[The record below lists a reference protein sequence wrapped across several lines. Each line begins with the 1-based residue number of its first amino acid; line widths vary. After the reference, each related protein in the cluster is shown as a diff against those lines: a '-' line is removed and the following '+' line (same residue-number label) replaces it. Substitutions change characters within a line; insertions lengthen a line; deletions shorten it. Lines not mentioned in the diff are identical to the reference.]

1 MVREV
6 FMNIADK
13 VKNIFPEEKDIPA
26 EVRISPL
33 EHKDYLLDG
42 RIKLWRGPVQRV
54 FSPVSVRGKK
64 GQERKYLG
72 SYPLMTEKEAL
83 EALDSAVKA
92 YDEGRGPWPTSTVEE
107 RVARMEDFVYRM
119 KEKRSE
125 VVKLLMWEIG
135 KSLEDS
141 EKEFDRTVDYIV
153 DTVNAMKELD
163 RVSSRLSLAQ
173 GVIAQIKRA
182 PLGVVLCMGPYNYPL
197 NETFTTLIPAI
208 LMGNTVVFKPPKYG
222 VLLHRPLLEAFR
234 DAFPKGVVN
243 TLYGQGRRIIGPIMK
258 TGKVNVLAFIGSSKV
273 ADILKQQHPAP
284 HRLRCVLGL
293 DAKNA
298 AVILPDADID
308 LAVAESLTGALSY
321 NGQRC
326 TALKILFVHRSIQ
339 NEFLEKLVTGIDGI
353 KTGMP
358 WEPKVKITPLPE
370 DEKIPYLAE
379 VIADAE
385 KYGAKVINDGG
396 GLANGNFVHPAVLY
410 PVNAKMRLWREEQ
423 FGPVVPVVPFD
434 DVKEPLR
441 YVTDSDFGQQVS
453 VFGSDEDKIAPMLD
467 TLVNQVCRVNLN
479 SQCQRGPD
487 VFPFTGR
494 KDSAEGTLSVS
505 DALRV
510 FSIRTLVAAK
520 DSDANKRLIRGIIRN
535 RKSKF
540 LSTDFIL

>member
-1 MVREV
+1 MT
-6 FMNIADK
+6 ISDK
-13 VKNIFPEEKDIPA
+13 VKNIFPSESDIPA
-26 EVRISPL
+26 EVRVSPL
-33 EHKDYLLDG
+33 EQKDYLING
-42 RIKLWRGPVQRV
+42 KIKIWRGPAQQV
-54 FSPVSVRGKK
+54 FSPVSLKSKK
-64 GQERKYLG
+64 GLARKYLG
-72 SYPLMTEKEAL
+72 SYPLMTEKDALEAL
-83 EALDSAVKA
+83 EAAAKA
-92 YDEGRGPWPTSTVEE
+92 YDEGKGPWPASTVEE
-107 RVARMEDFVYRM
+107 RIACTEDFVCRM
-119 KEKRSE
+119 REKRGE
-125 VVKLLMWEIG
+125 VVRLLMWEIG

-141 EKEFDRTVDYIV
+141 EKEFDRTVDYIL
-153 DTVNAMKELD
+153 DTLNAMKELD
-163 RVSSRLSLAQ
+163 RVSSRLSVTQ

-258 TGKVNVLAFIGSSKV
+258 TGKINVLAFIGSSKV

-298 AVILPDADID
+298 GIILADADID
-308 LAVAESLTGALSY
+308 LAVKESLAGALSY

-339 NEFLEKLVTGIDGI
+339 NEFLEKLVTAIDGL
-353 KTGMP
+353 KAGMP
-358 WEPKVKITPLPE
+358 WEPGVKITPLPE
-370 DEKIPYLAE
+370 DEKISYLSD
-379 VIADAE
+379 VITDA
-385 KYGAKVINDGG
+385 KKHGAKVINESGG
-396 GLANGNFVHPAVLY
+396 MTNGNFVHPAVLY
-410 PVNAKMRLWREEQ
+410 PANDKMRLWREEQ
-423 FGPVVPVVPFD
+423 FGPVIPVAPFD
-434 DVKEPLR
+434 DIKEPLK
-441 YVTDSDFGQQVS
+441 YVVDSDFGQQVS
-453 VFGSDEDKIAPMLD
+453 VFGSDENNIGPMLD
-467 TLVNQVCRVNLN
+467 TLVNQVCRVNIN

-487 VFPFTGR
+487 AFPFTGR

-505 DALRV
+505 DALRI

-520 DSDANKRLIRGIIRN
+520 DSDANKKLIRNIIRN
-535 RKSKF
+535 RRSKF

>member
-1 MVREV
+1 MT
-6 FMNIADK
+6 IADK

-26 EVRISPL
+26 EARISPL
-33 EHKDYLLDG
+33 EQKDYLLDG
-42 RIKLWRGPVQRV
+42 KIRTWRGPAQRV
-54 FSPVSVRGKK
+54 LSPVSVRGKK
-64 GQERKYLG
+64 GAERKYLG

-119 KEKRSE
+119 KEKRGE

-153 DTVNAMKELD
+153 DTVNAMKDLD
-163 RVSSRLSLAQ
+163 RTSSRLSLAQ

-258 TGKVNVLAFIGSSKV
+258 TGRLNVLAFIGSSKV

-298 AVILPDADID
+298 AIVLPDADID
-308 LAVAESLTGALSY
+308 LAVKESLTGALSY

-339 NEFLEKLVTGIDGI
+339 NEFLEKLVTEIDGI
-353 KTGMP
+353 KSGMP

-385 KYGAKVINDGG
+385 KYGARVINDGG
-396 GLANGNFVHPAVLY
+396 GLANGNFVHPAVVY
-410 PVNAKMRLWREEQ
+410 PVTSKMRLWREEQ
-423 FGPVVPVVPFD
+423 FGPVIPVVPFS
-434 DVKEPLR
+434 DVKEPLG

-453 VFGSDEDKIAPMLD
+453 VFGTDEGKIAAMLD
-467 TLVNQVCRVNLN
+467 TLVNQVCRVNIN

-520 DSDANKRLIRGIIRN
+520 DSDANKKLIRDIIRG

>member
-1 MVREV
+1 MKIPI
-6 FMNIADK
+6 M
-13 VKNIFPEEKDIPA
+13 VKNIFPAAREIPA
-26 EVRISPL
+26 EMRITPL
-33 EHKDYLLDG
+33 EQKDYLLRG
-42 RIKLWRGPVQRV
+42 RLKTWPGPTHKV
-54 FSPVSVRGKK
+54 FSPVSIRTAK
-64 GQERKYLG
+64 GLERKYLG

-83 EALDSAVKA
+83 AALDAAVEA
-92 YDEGRGPWPTSTVEE
+92 YDEGKGPWPTSTVEE
-107 RVARMEDFVYRM
+107 RIARLEDFVHRM
-119 KEKRSE
+119 KGQRAG
-125 VVKLLMWEIG
+125 VVNMLMWEIG
-135 KSLEDS
+135 KSFEES
-141 EKEFDRTVDYIV
+141 GKEFDRTVDYIV
-153 DTVNAMKELD
+153 DTINALKDLD
-163 RVSSRLSLAQ
+163 RTSSRLSITQ

-243 TLYGQGRRIIGPIMK
+243 TIYGEGRKIIGPVMK

-273 ADILKQQHPAP
+273 ADLLKQQHPKP

-298 AVILPDADID
+298 GIVLPDADID
-308 LAVAESLTGALSY
+308 LAVKESLTGALSY

-326 TALKILFVHRSIQ
+326 TALKILFIHHAVLK
-339 NEFLEKLVTGIDGI
+339 EFLNKLVKETERM
-353 KTGMP
+353 KAGMP
-358 WEPKVKITPLPE
+358 WEPGVKITPMPE
-370 DEKIPYLAE
+370 DEKISYLAE
-379 VIADAE
+379 IIADA
-385 KYGAKVINDGG
+385 KKNGAKVLNKGG
-396 GLANGNFVHPAVLY
+396 GFTNGNFVYPALLY
-410 PVNAKMRLWREEQ
+410 PVNEHMRLWREEQ
-423 FGPVVPVVPFD
+423 FGPVVPIASFKD
-434 DVKEPLR
+434 IREPLK
-441 YVTDSDFGQQVS
+441 YVVASDFGQQVS
-453 VFGSDEDKIAPMLD
+453 VFGSEKTIAPMLD
-467 TLVNQVCRVNLN
+467 TLVNQVCRVNIN

-487 VFPFTGR
+487 IFPFTGR

-520 DSDANKRLIRGIIRN
+520 DSDANKQLIRGIIRG

>member
-1 MVREV
+1 MT
-6 FMNIADK
+6 IADK
-13 VKNIFPEEKDIPA
+13 VKNIFPAGKNIPKGI
-26 EVRISPL
+26 RIAPL
-33 EHKDYLLDG
+33 EQTEYLLNG
-42 RIKLWRGPVQRV
+42 RIKTWQGPAQQV
-54 FSPVSVRGKK
+54 FSPVSINGKN
-64 GQERKYLG
+64 GLERKYLG
-72 SYPLMTEKEAL
+72 FYPLMTEKEAL
-83 EALDSAVKA
+83 EALESAVKA
-92 YDEGRGPWPTSTVEE
+92 YDEGKGPWPTSTVEE
-107 RVARMEDFVYRM
+107 RIARTENFVYRM
-119 KEKRSE
+119 KEQRSE

-153 DTVNAMKELD
+153 DTLNAMKELD
-163 RVSSRLSLAQ
+163 RASSRLAVTQ

-234 DAFPKGVVN
+234 DSFPKGVVN

-258 TGKVNVLAFIGSSKV
+258 TGKVDVLAFIGSSKV

-298 AVILPDADID
+298 GIILPDADIG
-308 LAVAESLTGALSY
+308 LAVRESLTGALSY

-339 NEFLEKLVTGIDGI
+339 KEFLEKLVAGIDSL
-353 KTGMP
+353 KAGMP
-358 WEPKVKITPLPE
+358 WEPEVKITPLPE
-370 DEKIPYLAE
+370 DEKISYLADI
-379 VIADAE
+379 IADA
-385 KYGAKVINDGG
+385 KKHGAKVINDAG
-396 GLANGNFVHPAVLY
+396 GLTNGNFVYPAVVY
-410 PVNAKMRLWREEQ
+410 PANDKMRLWREEQ
-423 FGPVVPVVPFD
+423 FGPVIPVAPFD
-434 DVKEPLR
+434 DIQEPLK
-441 YVTDSDFGQQVS
+441 YVVDSDFGQQVS
-453 VFGSDEDKIAPMLD
+453 VFGSNEDTIAPMLD
-467 TLVNQVCRVNLN
+467 TLVNQVCRVNIN

-487 VFPFTGR
+487 IFPFTGR

-520 DSDANKRLIRGIIRN
+520 DSDANKRLIRNIIRK

>member
-1 MVREV
+1 MTIEEK
-6 FMNIADK
+6 IGD
-13 VKNIFPEEKDIPA
+13 IFPSEGAVPKEA
-26 EVRISPL
+26 RITPL
-33 EHKDYLLDG
+33 EQKDYLING
-42 RIKLWRGPVQRV
+42 KIKAWAGPRHEVL
-54 FSPVSVRGKK
+54 SPVSLRGEK
-64 GQERKYLG
+64 GQARVRLG

-83 EALDSAVKA
+83 EALDAAAKA
-92 YDEGRGPWPTSTVEE
+92 YDEGKGLWPTLGVE
-107 RVARMEDFVYRM
+107 ARISHLEAFVYRM
-119 KEKRSE
+119 KERRAE
-125 VVKLLMWEIG
+125 VVNLLMWEIG

-141 EKEFDRTVDYIV
+141 RKEFDRTVEYIT
-153 DTVNAMKELD
+153 DTVNAMKDLD
-163 RVSSRLSLAQ
+163 RASSRLSVTQ
-173 GVIAQIKRA
+173 GIIAQIKRA

-197 NETFTTLIPAI
+197 NETFTTLIPAL

-234 DAFPKGVVN
+234 NSFPKGVVN
-243 TLYGQGRRIIGPIMK
+243 TLYGEGRKIIGPIMK

-273 ADILKQQHPAP
+273 ADLLKLQHPAP

-298 AVILPDADID
+298 GIVLPDADID
-308 LAVAESLTGALSY
+308 LAVGECLTGALSY

-326 TALKILFVHRSIQ
+326 TALKILFVHRSVQ
-339 NEFLEKLVTGIDGI
+339 SEFLEKLVTAIEGL
-353 KTGMP
+353 KLGMP

-370 DEKIPYLAE
+370 DEKAPYLAA
-379 VIADAE
+379 VIADAR
-385 KYGAKVINDGG
+385 KHGAKVINEAG
-396 GLANGNFVHPAVLY
+396 GLSNANFVYPAVVY
-410 PVNAKMRLWREEQ
+410 PVTAKMRLWREEQ
-423 FGPVVPVVPFD
+423 FGPVIPVVPFSD
-434 DVKEPLR
+434 IKEPLS
-441 YVTDSDFGQQVS
+441 YVVDSNFGQQVS
-453 VFGSDEDKIAPMLD
+453 VFGRDADKMAPMLD
-467 TLVNQVCRVNLN
+467 TLVNQVCRVNIN

-520 DSDANKRLIRGIIRN
+520 DSDANKKLIRGLLRS

>member
-1 MVREV
+1 MK
-6 FMNIADK
+6 IADK
-13 VKNIFPEEKDIPA
+13 VRNIFPAEKEIPKA
-26 EVRISPL
+26 AAVRPL
-33 EHKDYLLDG
+33 EQKEYLLDG
-42 RIKLWRGPVQRV
+42 KLKRWRGPAQKV
-54 FSPVSVRGKK
+54 FSPVSVHLGKK
-64 GQERKYLG
+64 GLERKYLG

-83 EALDSAVKA
+83 DALNAAVNA
-92 YDEGRGPWPTSTVEE
+92 YDEGKGSWPTSTVEE
-107 RVARMEDFVYRM
+107 RIARVEDFVYRM
-119 KEKRSE
+119 RERRTA

-153 DTVNAMKELD
+153 DTINALKDLD
-163 RVSSRLSLAQ
+163 RTSSRFSITQ

-182 PLGVVLCMGPYNYPL
+182 PLGVALCMGPYNYPL

-234 DAFPKGVVN
+234 DSFPKGVVN
-243 TLYGQGRRIIGPIMK
+243 TLYGAGRRIIGPIMK
-258 TGKVNVLAFIGSSKV
+258 TGKVDVLAFIGSSKV
-273 ADILKQQHPAP
+273 ADILKQQHPKP

-298 AVILPDADID
+298 GIVLPDADID
-308 LAVAESLTGALSY
+308 LAVGESLTGALSY

-326 TALKILFVHRSIQ
+326 TALKILFVHRSIRS
-339 NEFLEKLVTGIDGI
+339 EFLKKLITGIDGI

-358 WEPKVKITPLPE
+358 WEPGVKITPLPE
-370 DEKIPYLAE
+370 DEKIPYLAG
-379 VIADAE
+379 VIADA
-385 KYGAKVINDGG
+385 KKHGAKVINESG
-396 GLANGNFVHPAVLY
+396 GLTNGNFVYPAVVY
-410 PVNAKMRLWREEQ
+410 PVNKRMRLWREEQ
-423 FGPVVPVVPFD
+423 FGPVIPVAPFD
-434 DVKEPLR
+434 DIKEPLK
-441 YVTDSDFGQQVS
+441 YVVDSDFGQQVS
-453 VFGSDEDKIAPMLD
+453 VFGADMNKIAPMLD
-467 TLVNQVCRVNLN
+467 TLVNQVCRVNIN

-487 VFPFTGR
+487 IFPFTGR

-520 DSDANKRLIRGIIRN
+520 DSSANKKLIRSIIRG

>member
-1 MVREV
+1 MTIEEK
-6 FMNIADK
+6 I
-13 VKNIFPEEKDIPA
+13 KNIFPAEADIPKEA
-26 EVRISPL
+26 RFTPL
-33 EHKDYLLDG
+33 EQKEYLANG
-42 RIKLWRGPVQRV
+42 KIKSWTGPRREV
-54 FSPVSVRGKK
+54 FSPVSLVGKK
-64 GQERKYLG
+64 GAERVRLG
-72 SYPLMTEKEAL
+72 TYPLMTEKEAL
-83 EALDSAVKA
+83 EALDAAVKA
-92 YDEGRGPWPTSTVEE
+92 YDEGRGLWPTLGVEG
-107 RVARMEDFVYRM
+107 RIARMEEFVYRM
-119 KEKRSE
+119 KEQRAA
-125 VVKLLMWEIG
+125 VVSLLMWEIG

-141 EKEFDRTVDYIV
+141 GKEFDRTVEYIV
-153 DTVNAMKELD
+153 DTINALKDLD
-163 RVSSRLSLAQ
+163 RASSRMTVAQ
-173 GVIAQIKRA
+173 GIIAQIKRA

-234 DAFPKGVVN
+234 DSFPKGVVN
-243 TLYGQGRRIIGPIMK
+243 TLYGEGRKIIGPIMK
-258 TGKVNVLAFIGSSKV
+258 TGRVNVLAFIGSSKV

-298 AVILPDADID
+298 GIILPDADID
-308 LAVAESLTGALSY
+308 LAVSETLTGALSF

-326 TALKILFVHRSIQ
+326 TALKILFVHRSAQ
-339 NEFLEKLVTGIDGI
+339 SEFLEKLVTAIEEL
-353 KTGMP
+353 KLGMP

-370 DEKIPYLAE
+370 DEKAPYLAE
-379 VIADAE
+379 VIADA
-385 KYGAKVINDGG
+385 KQHGAKVINESG
-396 GLANGNFVHPAVLY
+396 GLTNGNFVYPAVVY
-410 PVNAKMRLWREEQ
+410 PVTEKMRLWSEEQ
-423 FGPVVPVVPFD
+423 FGPVIPVVPFSD
-434 DVKEPLR
+434 IKEPLK
-441 YVTDSDFGQQVS
+441 YVVDSNFGQQVS
-453 VFGSDEDKIAPMLD
+453 VFGRDMDKIAPMLD
-467 TLVNQVCRVNLN
+467 TLVNQVCRVNVN

-520 DSDANKRLIRGIIRN
+520 ESDANKALIRGILRD

>member
-1 MVREV
+1 MK
-6 FMNIADK
+6 IAARI
-13 VKNIFPEEKDIPA
+13 KNIFPAEKDIPA
-26 EVRISPL
+26 AAAIAPL
-33 EHKDYLLDG
+33 EQKEYLLNG
-42 RIKLWRGPVQRV
+42 KLIPWRGPAQKV
-54 FSPVSVRGKK
+54 FSPVSVLRGKK
-64 GQERKYLG
+64 GPERKYLG

-83 EALDSAVKA
+83 EALDAAVKA
-92 YDEGRGPWPTSTVEE
+92 YDEGRGCWPTSTVE
-107 RVARMEDFVYRM
+107 ARIACMEDFVRRM
-119 KEKRSE
+119 KEQRE
-125 VVKLLMWEIG
+125 RTVKLLMWEIG

-141 EKEFDRTVDYIV
+141 EKEFDRTVEYIV
-153 DTVNAMKELD
+153 DTIGAMKDLD
-163 RVSSRLSLAQ
+163 RASSRLSVVQ

-182 PLGVVLCMGPYNYPL
+182 PMGVVLCMGPYNYPL

-222 VLLHRPLLEAFR
+222 VLLHRPLLEALR

-243 TLYGQGRRIIGPIMK
+243 TLYGQGSVIIGPIMK
-258 TGKVNVLAFIGSSKV
+258 TGKVNVLAFIGSSRT
-273 ADILKQQHPAP
+273 ADILKRQHPRP

-298 AVILPDADID
+298 AIILPDADID
-308 LAVAESLTGALSY
+308 LAVGEALTGALSY

-326 TALKILFVHRSIQ
+326 TALKILFVHRAVQS
-339 NEFLEKLVTGIDGI
+339 EFLEKLVAAIDGI
-353 KTGMP
+353 KSGMP

-379 VIADAE
+379 VIADA
-385 KYGAKVINDGG
+385 KKHGAKVINEGG
-396 GLANGNFVHPAVLY
+396 GLTNGNFVYPAVLY
-410 PVNAKMRLWREEQ
+410 PVNERMRLWREEQ
-423 FGPVVPVVPFD
+423 FGPVIPVVPFD
-434 DVKEPLR
+434 DIKEPLK
-441 YVTDSDFGQQVS
+441 YVVDSDFGQQVS
-453 VFGSDEDKIAPMLD
+453 IFGTDMNRIAPMLD
-467 TLVNQVCRVNLN
+467 TLVNQVCRVNIN

-487 VFPFTGR
+487 AFPFTGR

-520 DSDANKRLIRGIIRN
+520 DSDANKQLLREIIRS

>member
-1 MVREV
+1 MTISE
-6 FMNIADK
+6 K
-13 VKNIFPEEKDIPA
+13 VKNIFPAENDIPREA
-26 EVRISPL
+26 RIAPL
-33 EHKDYLLDG
+33 EQRDYLVDG
-42 RIKLWRGPVQRV
+42 KIKTWRGPVREV
-54 FSPVSVRGKK
+54 FSPVSLRDKK
-64 GQERKYLG
+64 GLQRGRLG

-83 EALDSAVKA
+83 EALDAAVKA
-92 YDEGRGPWPTSTVEE
+92 YDEGKGLWPTHSVE
-107 RVARMEDFVYRM
+107 ARAAHMEEFVYRM
-119 KEKRSE
+119 KEKRGE

-141 EKEFDRTVDYIV
+141 QKEFDRTVEYIT
-153 DTVNAMKELD
+153 DTISALKDLD
-163 RVSSRLSLAQ
+163 RASSRLCVTQ

-182 PLGVVLCMGPYNYPL
+182 PLGAVLCMGPYNYPL

-234 DAFPKGVVN
+234 DSFPKGVVN
-243 TLYGQGRRIIGPIMK
+243 TLYGEGRKIIGPLMK
-258 TGKVNVLAFIGSSKV
+258 TGKVDVLAFIGSSKV
-273 ADILKQQHPAP
+273 ADVLKQQHPKP

-298 AVILPDADID
+298 GIILPDADID
-308 LAVAESLTGALSY
+308 LAVSEVLSGTLSF

-326 TALKILFVHRSIQ
+326 TAIKILFVHRSVQ
-339 NEFLEKLVTGIDGI
+339 SEFLEKLVTAIEDL
-353 KTGMP
+353 KLGMP

-370 DEKIPYLAE
+370 DDKIPYLAE
-379 VIADAE
+379 VIADAQ
-385 KYGAKVINDGG
+385 KRGAKVINESG
-396 GLANGNFVHPAVLY
+396 GLANANFVYPAVVY
-410 PVNAKMRLWREEQ
+410 PVNDKMRLWREEQ
-423 FGPVVPVVPFD
+423 FGPVIPVTPFD
-434 DVKEPLR
+434 DIKEPLK
-441 YVTDSDFGQQVS
+441 YVVDSNFGQQVS
-453 VFGSDEDKIAPMLD
+453 VFGRDMDKLGPMLD
-467 TLVNQVCRVNLN
+467 ILVNQVCRVNIN

-520 DSDANKRLIRGIIRN
+520 DSDANKKLVRDILRN